1 MQLLTIDAEKCKGE
15 GMCVQLCTGALVQR
29 EKGAVPVAEFPELC
43 ISCGHCVAEC
53 PTDAITLYKMNMD
66 NFPLLREEV
75 RPEPEAL
82 LEFLRM
88 RRSARRY
95 KRKVVPK
102 YVVESLVEAARYA
115 PTGSNAQ
122 SMCYVIVQDRETIE
136 RLATLCIDVHRSN
149 LEDMRRRVAGPA
161 LDPVEEKWLKEE
173 IASVQDLVTQFDQGK
188 DPLFYHAPGLV
199 VIHTPPRGATTPLE
213 DATLVA
219 YNMMLMAEAHGV
231 GTCFIG
237 FFYPQATKSKEIHEA
252 LAIPTR
258 NEILMAFTFGYPAI
272 RWRRLVDRRMPEV
285 TWI

>member
-1 MQLLTIDAEKCKGE
+1 MQLLTIDAEKCKGD
-15 GMCVQLCTGALVQR
+15 GMCVQLCTGALVQ
-29 EKGAVPVAEFPELC
+29 KGKGTVPVLEFPELC

-53 PTDAITLYKMNMD
+53 PTDAIMMYRMDMD
-66 NFPLLREEV
+66 NFPLIPEEA

-88 RRSARRY
+88 RRSVRRY

-102 YVVESLVEAARYA
+102 YMVESLVEAARYA

-122 SMCYVIVQDRETIE
+122 SMCYVIVQDRQVIE
-136 RLATLCIDVHRSN
+136 DLARLCIDVHRRD
-149 LEDMRRRVAGPA
+149 LEDMRRRLAQPGLGA
-161 LDPVEEKWLKEE
+161 VEETWLRDEVS
-173 IASVQDLVTQFDQGK
+173 SVQDLVERFDQGE
-188 DPLFYHAPGLV
+188 DTLFYHAPGLV

-219 YNMMLMAEAHGV
+219 YNMMLMAEAQGL

-237 FFYPQATKSKEIHEA
+237 FFYPQAAKSKEIREA
-252 LAIPTR
+252 LTIPLK

-272 RWRRLVDRRMPEV
+272 RWRRLVDRRKPEV
-285 TWI
+285 KWM